1 MSIIKQRRSLGLPLT
16 LATLVL
22 FGWAVWG
29 SRESIDEVFTYT
41 PDARLL
47 GLGVSSVLIGLF
59 LTSCRWC
66 LLVRTSGLR
75 LAIRDA
81 ILLGFSANALNSVIP
96 GGVAGD
102 VFKAAHL
109 HRMQPG
115 AARVVASIVM
125 DRIVGL
131 LGLCLLAGVSGCL
144 AWPRSGRDVRLLV
157 GVAWAASLLGGLGL
171 AFCLT
176 SAPYRGLS
184 VLFRGRE
191 RAEAL
196 LADLELTVATYR
208 ARPLPV
214 LSCLLL
220 AMASHAL
227 LVVAF
232 YLVGR
237 ALFPVG
243 PSLSAHFLI
252 VPLIL
257 FSTFVPLPFGALGL
271 GELVSARLF
280 LLSSHSTGAVA
291 MMAFRLVLFAADLV
305 ALIIYMAD
313 SRRLGPLS
321 KPLVPR
327 LSTAPEDGPGDP
339 AADGAGPEDG
349 LRRSPDDVG
358 QGASG
363 TRAEDRSC
371 GRDR

>member
-1 MSIIKQRRSLGLPLT
+1 MA

-29 SRESIDEVFTYT
+29 SRESIDEVLTYT

-47 GLGVSSVLIGLF
+47 GLGFSSVLIGL
-59 LTSCRWC
+59 LITSCRWYI
-66 LLVRTSGLR
+66 LVRSAGLR
-75 LAIRDA
+75 LAFRDA
-81 ILLGFSANALNSVIP
+81 IFLGFSANALNSVFP

-102 VFKAAHL
+102 MVKAAHL
-109 HRMQPG
+109 HRMQPS

-125 DRIVGL
+125 DRIIGL
-131 LGLCLLAGVSGCL
+131 LGLCLLAGVSGCI
-144 AWPRSGRDVRLLV
+144 AWPRSGREVQLLV
-157 GVAWAASLLGGLGL
+157 GVAWAASLLGCLGL

-184 VLFRGRE
+184 VLFRGRV

-208 ARPLPV
+208 ARPLT
-214 LSCLLL
+214 LMSCLLL

-227 LVVAF
+227 LVIAF

-252 VPLIL
+252 VPLVL

-305 ALIIYMAD
+305 ALIIYLAD
-313 SRRLGPLS
+313 SRRPSPSSG
-321 KPLVPR
+321 PLVPR
-327 LSTAPEDGPGDP
+327 TSPPPEDRRGDPNRDP
-339 AADGAGPEDG
+339 AANGAGPEDG

-358 QGASG
+358 QGVS
-363 TRAEDRSC
+363 
-371 GRDR
+371 